1 MLHRQLEPE
10 VMDAPEDASDY
21 DAMDHSAV
29 NQSFVDDLLV
39 QGELCGAV
47 LDMGVG
53 TAQIP
58 IEICR
63 RCSACHV
70 LGIDLAENMLQL
82 ARHRVM
88 KERLQ
93 ARLTLERQN
102 AKCMSFA
109 NHLFDAVISNSIVHH
124 LAEPQQVF
132 AEAIRVVSTSGLL
145 FFRDLL
151 RPADE
156 ATLQRLVTTYVS
168 SETNHAQQL
177 FEDSLR
183 AALMLEEVRAI
194 VVAFGFESKTVQTT
208 SDRHWTWIAR
218 ANARRNNPI
227 GH

>member
-21 DAMDHSAV
+21 DTMDHSAV
-29 NQSFVDDLLV
+29 NQSFVNDLLV
-39 QGELCGAV
+39 PGELCGEV

-58 IEICR
+58 VEICR
-63 RCSACHV
+63 RCKSCHV

-82 ARHRVM
+82 ASHRVT
-88 KERLQ
+88 KEKLQ
-93 ARLTLERQN
+93 DRLTLERQD
-102 AKCMSFA
+102 AKCLSFV
-109 NHLFDAVISNSIVHH
+109 NHRFDAVISNSIVHH

-132 AEAIRVVSTSGLL
+132 AEAIRVVSTNGLL

-156 ATLQRLVTTYVS
+156 ATLQQLVATYVS

-218 ANARRNNPI
+218 ANARQNNPVV
-227 GH
+227 H